1 MKQGLG
7 TQLRHLTELLDG
19 DVARAYVDA
28 GLDYRPRY
36 TPVMRVLARET
47 AASVGRIAQVAGI
60 SQPSA
65 TQTIALMKKEGLV
78 TVGPGADGRERVVR
92 LGAAGQ
98 RMLPKLMECWAAT
111 QAAAES
117 LDAALPYP
125 LSQCLADALQ
135 ALEAEP
141 FRERIRKARA
151 AQAPH
156 AAGTPNTRKRKTP

>member
-1 MKQGLG
+1 MRQGLG

-19 DVARAYVDA
+19 DVAQAYVDA

-36 TPVMRVLARET
+36 TPVMRVLAQET
-47 AASVGRIAQVAGI
+47 SASVGRIAQGAGI
-60 SQPSA
+60 SQPAA

-78 TVGPGADGRERVVR
+78 TVGSGADGRERVVR
-92 LGAAGQ
+92 LSAAGQ

-111 QAAAES
+111 KAAAEG

-125 LSQCLADALQ
+125 LSQCLADAIQ

-141 FRERIRKARA
+141 FGERIRKARA
-151 AQAPH
+151 AQAAH
-156 AAGTPNTRKRKTP
+156 SAGTPSQKRKTP